1 MSSMSVADQ
10 LYVALLSIW
19 VIVSVASNMS
29 VIACIWR
36 TAKDRKTVGRRSL
49 NSTDILLVSLAVN
62 DIILAGVVLPQKIH
76 DISHSEHFF
85 ECKYLEIL
93 ALVYTASISLM
104 HVLHIQIS
112 LLSCYNIEA
121 KLVRTAAV

>member
-1 MSSMSVADQ
+1 MSVADQ

-104 HVLHIQIS
+104 HILHIQIS

-121 KLVRTAAV
+121 KLN